1 MASVAGENWL
11 PSTGTTPAIRPGRRP
26 RSPHGTP
33 CCGRQLSSQ
42 GENTPRGCT
51 QPALVVV
58 VHDEPKFSKQTVEAL
73 RLAGYEVAAF
83 IDPMAALD
91 ALENAQRV
99 EVLITR
105 VRFPLGKPNGIALAL
120 MARHKRP
127 GIKVLF
133 TARPEFARHA
143 EGVGEFM
150 PVPID
155 LTELVAAVG
164 RLLRAD
170 C

>member
-1 MASVAGENWL
+1 
-11 PSTGTTPAIRPGRRP
+11 
-26 RSPHGTP
+26 
-33 CCGRQLSSQ
+33 
-42 GENTPRGCT
+42 
-51 QPALVVV
+51 
-58 VHDEPKFSKQTVEAL
+58 
-73 RLAGYEVAAF
+73 
-83 IDPMAALD
+83 
-91 ALENAQRV
+91 
-99 EVLITR
+99 VLITR

-120 MARHKRP
+120 MARHKP

>member
-1 MASVAGENWL
+1 V
-11 PSTGTTPAIRPGRRP
+11 PAR
-26 RSPHGTP
+26 
-33 CCGRQLSSQ
+33 
-42 GENTPRGCT
+42 
-51 QPALVVV
+51 VVV
-58 VHDEPKFSKQTVEAL
+58 VHDEPKFSKQTVDAL
-73 RLAGYEVAAF
+73 RLVGYEVAAF
-83 IDPMAALD
+83 TDPMAALD

-105 VRFPLGKPNGIALAL
+105 VRFPPGKPNGIALAL

-133 TARPEFARHA
+133 TARPEFAQHA

-150 PVPID
+150 PMPASPQ
-155 LTELVAAVG
+155 ELVASVG
-164 RLLRAD
+164 RLLQAD

>member
-1 MASVAGENWL
+1 MHPV
-11 PSTGTTPAIRPGRRP
+11 
-26 RSPHGTP
+26 
-33 CCGRQLSSQ
+33 
-42 GENTPRGCT
+42 
-51 QPALVVV
+51 PALVVV

>member
-1 MASVAGENWL
+1 
-11 PSTGTTPAIRPGRRP
+11 
-26 RSPHGTP
+26 
-33 CCGRQLSSQ
+33 
-42 GENTPRGCT
+42 
-51 QPALVVV
+51 V
-58 VHDEPKFSKQTVEAL
+58 VHDEPKSSKQTVEAL
-73 RLAGYEVAAF
+73 RLVRYEVAAF

-105 VRFPLGKPNGIALAL
+105 VRFPRGKPNGTALAL

>member
-1 MASVAGENWL
+1 M
-11 PSTGTTPAIRPGRRP
+11 PAR
-26 RSPHGTP
+26 
-33 CCGRQLSSQ
+33 
-42 GENTPRGCT
+42 
-51 QPALVVV
+51 VVV
-58 VHDEPKFSKQTVEAL
+58 VHDEPKFSKQTVDAL
-73 RLAGYEVAAF
+73 RLVGYEVAAF
-83 IDPMAALD
+83 TDPMAALD

-105 VRFPLGKPNGIALAL
+105 VRFPPRKPNGIALAL

-133 TARPEFARHA
+133 TARPEFAEHA

-150 PVPID
+150 PMPVSPQ
-155 LTELVAAVG
+155 ELVASVG
-164 RLLRAD
+164 RLLQAD

>member
-1 MASVAGENWL
+1 VGLPGADFRGFGLFLARPFPGRFIFLPLRYEEEVQYCSKRLLQELSRRSLYSVAMSEIVKVRCERDI
-11 PSTGTTPAIRPGRRP
+11 STGCGKSSLIRLTDAVATANLSHALQQMMPSRWNGVCVLRQE
-26 RSPHGTP
+26 SP
-33 CCGRQLSSQ
+33 
-42 GENTPRGCT
+42 
-51 QPALVVV
+51 
-58 VHDEPKFSKQTVEAL
+58 TVSH
-73 RLAGYEVAAF
+73 Y
-83 IDPMAALD
+83 
-91 ALENAQRV
+91 
-99 EVLITR
+99 
-105 VRFPLGKPNGIALAL
+105 L

-127 GIKVLF
+127 GISVLF

>member
-1 MASVAGENWL
+1 
-11 PSTGTTPAIRPGRRP
+11 
-26 RSPHGTP
+26 
-33 CCGRQLSSQ
+33 
-42 GENTPRGCT
+42 
-51 QPALVVV
+51 
-58 VHDEPKFSKQTVEAL
+58 
-73 RLAGYEVAAF
+73 
-83 IDPMAALD
+83 
-91 ALENAQRV
+91 V

-105 VRFPLGKPNGIALAL
+105 VRFPPKKPNGIALAL

-133 TARPEFARHA
+133 TARPEFAQHA

-150 PVPID
+150 SVPID

-164 RLLRAD
+164 RLLQAY